1 MYENGALSLKQP
13 PITQA
18 AKERAM
24 KNRVA
29 RGGPEAE
36 TDKVPATSKFHFSK
50 GKYGHIVL
58 AWHGVLIQKAKANF
72 PDICAQARKIF
83 GATNDET
90 GNSNQ
95 VAHIDPEVRTRV
107 GLESEPES
115 ESGVEEDI
123 QGEEDHGHEIV
134 MKTADT
140 AEDCGHDAMDSE
152 MKISDDS

>member
-1 MYENGALSLKQP
+1 VYENGALSLKQP

-29 RGGPEAE
+29 RGASGLEAE

-90 GNSNQ
+90 GNGNQ

-107 GLESEPES
+107 GLESEPE
-115 ESGVEEDI
+115 
-123 QGEEDHGHEIV
+123 
-134 MKTADT
+134 
-140 AEDCGHDAMDSE
+140 
-152 MKISDDS
+152 